1 MIEVRTEALA
11 DKVRLSVA
19 DNGGG
24 FPEEMMARIFEPY
37 VTTKPRGT
45 GLGLAIVKKI
55 VDEHHGELAIENRPA
70 KGVSV
75 TVLLPMLGDASA
87 ALGSAGAARAA

>member
-1 MIEVRTEALA
+1 
-11 DKVRLSVA
+11 VRLSVS

-24 FPEEMMARIFEPY
+24 IPEELMSRLFEPY

-55 VDEHHGELAIENRPA
+55 VDEHHGELAIENRA
-70 KGVSV
+70 ARGASI
-75 TVLLPMLGDASA
+75 TILLPTAGDSA
-87 ALGSAGAARAA
+87 AVKAA